1 MSSTITTT
9 SPARSATRPTPLVQG
24 IRVLLAAFG
33 ALKLYGTAYFTF
45 LATAEEGGDPQGAV
59 DWLVALWSAT
69 LAVALVVAAFRL
81 GSGDRRIVRV
91 ISGLLLVEIAFSTVK
106 LFAYDEPEALGFM
119 AVGLLIFG
127 LLALAT
133 RRNR

>member
-45 LATAEEGGDPQGAV
+45 LATRRRAV
-59 DWLVALWSAT
+59 
-69 LAVALVVAAFRL
+69 
-81 GSGDRRIVRV
+81 
-91 ISGLLLVEIAFSTVK
+91 
-106 LFAYDEPEALGFM
+106 
-119 AVGLLIFG
+119 
-127 LLALAT
+127 T
-133 RRNR
+133 RRGRSTGWSPCGRRPSPWHWSSRPSDWGAGTGGSCA